1 VHAWGWNSYGQADV
15 PADLGPVTAIAA
27 GQIHTVALR
36 TDGMVRAWGAN
47 GDGQTGVPS
56 YLGAATAIAAGRDP
70 ASAGLL
76 AVSKTFGAE
85 AVMAARAA
93 GQRAFGESYVQEAVD
108 KIATVADPGIEWH
121 FIGPLQSN
129 KTRLVAEHFDGVHS
143 VSSLRIARRLSEQ
156 RPASRGPMS
165 ICLQV
170 NVSGEATKAGVS
182 EAELPALASE
192 VATLPGLRLRGLMCI
207 PAPAEGFAA
216 QRAPFAELARMQQRL
231 LGAGMAVDTLSMGMS
246 DDLEAAIAEGATWVR
261 VGTAIFG
268 SRTGAASSAAAGA

>member
-1 VHAWGWNSYGQADV
+1 MGVIGDNLQAV
-15 PADLGPVTAIAA
+15 RARIAA
-27 GQIHTVALR
+27 A
-36 TDGMVRAWGAN
+36 
-47 GDGQTGVPS
+47 
-56 YLGAATAIAAGRDP
+56 AIAAGRDP

-129 KTRLVAEHFDGVHS
+129 KTRLVAEHFDWVHS

-170 NVSGEATKAGVS
+170 NVSGEASKAGVS

-216 QRAPFAELARMQQRL
+216 QRAPFAELARMLQRL
-231 LGAGMAVDTLSMGMS
+231 HGAGMDVDTLSMGMS

-268 SRTGAASSAAAGA
+268 SRTGAAPSAAGGA